1 MENSCSSHSRT
12 VEITVL
18 SAEDLRVDG
27 RSVKKKAFAVVK
39 LDPFNN
45 RVTKVDAVG
54 GSYPAW
60 DEKLVMKLP
69 MHVTFIT
76 LEVQCR
82 TCSGSGDRLVGRAT
96 LPVSDFIGGYVPEN
110 HLKFLSYLLRDA
122 RGIRSGILNVS
133 VRVKAGSGLG
143 LLKSRYEY
151 CSSSPSAQQK
161 PVIGADEKKFSGLV
175 AGIPVWNPYPV

>member
-1 MENSCSSHSRT
+1 M
-12 VEITVL
+12 
-18 SAEDLRVDG
+18 
-27 RSVKKKAFAVVK
+27 KKKAFAVVR

-45 RVTKVDAVG
+45 RVTKVDALG

-60 DEKLVMKLP
+60 DEKLAMKLP

-110 HLKFLSYLLRDA
+110 HLTFLSYLLRDA
-122 RGIRSGILNVS
+122 RGIKSGIINVS
-133 VRVKAGSGLG
+133 VRVKEGSGLG
-143 LLKSRYEY
+143 LFKSAVPRYEY
-151 CSSSPSAQQK
+151 CSSSSSAQQK
-161 PVIGADEKKFSGLV
+161 PLIGADQKNFNGLV
-175 AGIPVWNPYPV
+175 VGIPVSNPNLV